1 MSIFSS
7 TENTNKCPEVDN
19 YVLVEFPS
27 QPVKYYVGQITQPKD
42 EDGDFEIVY
51 LLKKHRVAEFFFP
64 DIPDIASLHEDDI
77 NPMLPASIECGS
89 ASRQRS
95 SV

>member
-1 MSIFSS
+1 M
-7 TENTNKCPEVDN
+7 
-19 YVLVEFPS
+19 LVEFPS

-51 LLKKHRVAEFFFP
+51 LHKKHHLAEFFFP
-64 DIPDIASLHEDDI
+64 EIVDIASVHEDDI
-77 NPMLPASIECGS
+77 KLMLPAPIECGS
-89 ASRQRS
+89 TSRQRS